1 MQRLRDDAGK
11 LQVELVFWHATR
23 AVGAGRHGRV
33 AYIDDHTKCRLPQDP
48 LDDRRGRD
56 PFNPD
61 Q

>member
-1 MQRLRDDAGK
+1 MTPAK

-33 AYIDDHTKCRLPQDP
+33 DYIDDHTKCRLPQDP